1 MAPLFSKRRSFPL
14 RRFFLLALGFLLG
27 LAAVFLYFSPRVLSV
42 QPAADGSAGA
52 YAAIVARFTAAMD
65 PACLSS
71 HFTLDPAAE
80 GDLTVQGNELRF
92 VPKLPWPAA
101 SAVRVT
107 IKAGACG
114 RNRLPLL
121 ADFSWSFTP
130 APGRVA
136 YISAPDDR
144 TRLMSVG
151 AGGGNAAELV
161 RADSPIQDFQIS
173 PRGDFLVY
181 STGSVDGPGKI
192 WRAKLD
198 GSAPEL
204 LVDCGADA
212 CHGPVISP
220 DGARVAYERAKIEA
234 LPSGSSLPR
243 SPFIEWLDL
252 STGQSQPISPAGHV
266 ASNPLWAPSG
276 WLSYFDADRLAIVVD
291 DLNRGTT
298 LIPNATGE
306 IWVWLPDS
314 SGVIFP
320 EISVQ
325 GEDITSRFSTALF
338 SHLILVTVKTNER
351 RNLSSEAQI
360 EDYSPAVSPDGR
372 WMVFARNFF
381 DSRWTP
387 GRQLWILDLKDF
399 SARQLTQ
406 TPDFGYSSIHWSPD
420 GSRLLVMRFHE
431 TNPSDPPEIWSLNP
445 DGSGAQS
452 LATGGYLPQWLP

>member
-1 MAPLFSKRRSFPL
+1 MTSLFSKRRTLPVRL
-14 RRFFLLALGFLLG
+14 IALLALGFLLG
-27 LAAVFLYFSPRVLSV
+27 LAAVFLYFSPRVAAV
-42 QPAADGSAGA
+42 QPSAGGSAGG
-52 YAAIVARFTAAMD
+52 YTAIVARFSTAMD
-65 PACLSS
+65 PACVSA

-107 IKAGACG
+107 IKAGACS

-130 APGRVA
+130 ASGRVA

-144 TRLMSVG
+144 TRLMSVSTS
-151 AGGGNAAELV
+151 GGDAAELV
-161 RADSPIQDFQIS
+161 RAASPIQDFQIS
-173 PRGDFLVY
+173 PRGDFLVF

-192 WRAKLD
+192 WLAHLA

-212 CHGPVISP
+212 CHAPVISP

-234 LPSGSSLPR
+234 LPSGSNLPR
-243 SPFIEWLDL
+243 SPFVELL
-252 STGQSQPISPAGHV
+252 NLGNGQSQVISPAGHV
-266 ASNPLWAPSG
+266 ASNPVWAPSG
-276 WLSYFDADRLAIVVD
+276 WLSYFDADRQAIVVD
-291 DLNRGTT
+291 DLAGGTT
-298 LIPNATGE
+298 FIPNATGE
-306 IWVWLPDS
+306 SWVWLPDGT
-314 SGVIFP
+314 GVIFP
-320 EISVQ
+320 EITVN
-325 GEDITSRFSTALF
+325 GEDITSRFSTSIF
-338 SHLILVTVKTNER
+338 SHLILVTLKTNQR
-351 RNLSSEAQI
+351 RDLSSEAQL

-399 SARQLTQ
+399 SARQLSQ
-406 TPDFGYSSIHWSPD
+406 TPDFGYSSIRWSPD

-431 TNPSDPPEIWSLNP
+431 TSPSDPPEIWCLNA

-452 LATGGYLPQWLP
+452 LAMGGYLPQWLP